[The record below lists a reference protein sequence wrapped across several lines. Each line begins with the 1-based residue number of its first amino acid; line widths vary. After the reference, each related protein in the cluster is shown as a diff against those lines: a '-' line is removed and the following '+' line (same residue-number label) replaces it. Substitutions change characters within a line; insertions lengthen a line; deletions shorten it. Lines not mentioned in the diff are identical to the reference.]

1 MKHPKTGS
9 KETYMNPP
17 LLVMNN
23 FTTQTPT
30 STGSENGSRK
40 DSVPKNLES
49 LITTVFQ
56 SLFPPISPQTT
67 PLNSIR
73 RILLLDR
80 MSKAQRPSNG
90 TPSDES
96 TQEGTYTLYLRHYH
110 ISTKVTGLPKSIK
123 RLQRAERAM
132 TGDRSKNGR
141 IPNLGKME
149 DVADYFLGEAAGYT
163 SASDTEVET
172 DAEVEVIQ
180 QPARKVLGKRERD
193 EQRAR
198 AATGEE
204 APSHTRE
211 KGRVEKRAVKM
222 TELGPRMKLR
232 LTKVEDGL
240 CGGKVLWHEFIT
252 KSKEEVKQM
261 DALWEKRNAE
271 RAERRRV
278 QKENV
283 ERKKAEKASK
293 GGKPGAEDDD
303 EDEDAVDNMDLD
315 DDEWDD
321 DEYDGEDGE
330 NGVEIEQE
338 GEDDDM
344 EEEDEEG

>member
-1 MKHPKTGS
+1 MRHPKTGS
-9 KETYMNPP
+9 KEAYMNPP

-23 FTTQTPT
+23 FSTQSATAT
-30 STGSENGSRK
+30 NGDSSNSRK
-40 DSVPKNLES
+40 DQIPRHLES

-67 PLNSIR
+67 PLTSIR

-80 MSKAQRPSNG
+80 LSKSKPQTNG
-90 TPSDES
+90 TANGDSD
-96 TQEGTYTLYLRHYH
+96 TQDATYTLYLRHYH
-110 ISTKVTGLPKSIK
+110 ISTKSTGLPKSIK
-123 RLQRAERAM
+123 RLHRAERAM
-132 TGDRSKNGR
+132 NNDHAHNGR

-180 QPARKVLGKRERD
+180 QPTRKVLGKKERD

-198 AATGEE
+198 VANGEDVGGIKAT
-204 APSHTRE
+204 

-222 TELGPRMKLR
+222 TELGPRIKLR

-240 CGGKVLWHEFIT
+240 CGGKVLWHEFIS
-252 KSKEEVKQM
+252 KSSEEVKEM
-261 DALWEKRNAE
+261 DEVWEKRTAE
-271 RAERRRV
+271 RAQRRRI
-278 QKENV
+278 QKENI
-283 ERKKAEKASK
+283 ERKKAEKAAK
-293 GGKPGAEDDD
+293 GGKAVDD
-303 EDEDAVDNMDLD
+303 EDDLDEVEGMDLD

-321 DEYDGEDGE
+321 DEFDGQDEDGGVDVE
-330 NGVEIEQE
+330 NEA
-338 GEDDDM
+338 DDDEM
-344 EEEDEEG
+344 DEEHG